1 MNTITKRCL
10 CLFSI
15 LMLTVFSHT
24 ALAVAADSSQVDT
37 TFHMTG
43 QVTAPTNIQGFY
55 GIIGDDGVKYQPIN
69 LPRKFK
75 KDGLIIQFD
84 AKLKAN
90 TMSTFQWGKIVELSN
105 VAKITSSI
113 DPEERK
119 AIHLLLKRLDSFNT
133 KDLEKLQDI
142 DIVSRQLTKEQFDNW
157 VAKYDHFTL
166 LYVDISD
173 ADSTSITGSCYYTR
187 ELVNGMTLHGNT
199 DLAAMTFTLSQTS
212 SGWKLTESGSLS
224 NQPIQY
230 SADTLA
236 ALKEKSVKKYNTDN
250 LATLW
255 QPI

>member
-1 MNTITKRCL
+1 MNTITKRCI

-15 LMLTVFSHT
+15 LMLTVFSHI
-24 ALAVAADSSQVDT
+24 ALAAADISQTNT

-43 QVTAPTNIQGFY
+43 QVTAPSIQGFY

-75 KDGLIIQFD
+75 KDGLTIQFD
-84 AKLKAN
+84 TKLKAN
-90 TMSTFQWGKIVELSN
+90 TMSTFQWGKIIEVSN
-105 VAKITSSI
+105 VAQITSSI
-113 DPEERK
+113 APEERK
-119 AIHLLLKRLDSFNT
+119 AIHLLLKRLDAFNT
-133 KDLEKLQDI
+133 KDLEKLQEV
-142 DIVSRQLTKEQFDNW
+142 DIVSRQLTKEQFDSW
-157 VAKYDHFTL
+157 IAKYDHFTL
-166 LYVDISD
+166 LYVAISD

-230 SADTLA
+230 SADTFA
-236 ALKEKSVKKYNTDN
+236 ALKEKSLKKYNTEN

-255 QPI
+255 QSI

>member
-1 MNTITKRCL
+1 MNTIMKKCL

-15 LMLTVFSHT
+15 LLLTVFSPT
-24 ALAVAADSSQVDT
+24 VLAVAADT
-37 TFHMTG
+37 TQINTSFHMTG
-43 QVTAPTNIQGFY
+43 QVTSPTTIQGFY
-55 GIIGDDGVKYQPIN
+55 GIIGDDGVKYQPTN

-75 KDGLIIQFD
+75 KEGLIIQFD

-105 VAKITSSI
+105 AAQITSSI
-113 DPEERK
+113 APEERK

-133 KDLEKLQDI
+133 RDLDKLQEI
-142 DIVSRQLTKEQFDNW
+142 DIVSRQLTKEQFDHW
-157 VAKYDHFTL
+157 VGKYDHFTL
-166 LYVDISD
+166 VYVDISD

-187 ELVNGMTLHGNT
+187 ELINGMTLHGNT

-224 NQPIQY
+224 DQPLHY
-230 SADTLA
+230 NADTLA
-236 ALKEKSVKKYNTDN
+236 ALKEKSVQKYNTDN

-255 QPI
+255 QKI